1 MFSSVSASISGKY
14 LGSTFPADSGV
25 VFDLDALVGVFDVD
39 GLVGVFVGG
48 LIGVMSFLLDDA
60 VVVVGTL
67 LEEDVVAV
75 KTLLLEEDAIVA
87 MDWAP
92 EEDAVIVDLAAV
104 EAAAAAAIFAATIAW
119 ILAFSDD
126 LVDLVLLPM
135 VSICIGTRSL
145 GQRIWI
151 QNRRG
156 RLGFICV

>member
-14 LGSTFPADSGV
+14 LGSTFPADS
-25 VFDLDALVGVFDVD
+25 DLDALVGVFDVD

-92 EEDAVIVDLAAV
+92 EEDAVIVDLAAF
-104 EAAAAAAIFAATIAW
+104 EAAAAAAIFAATIVW